1 MLQSLAFKNLLM
13 TKLHLFLRHVLYAD
27 VTTLMRGIHIG
38 SLSHDLWRFMI
49 SNTFCLFVPLPW
61 WRDGNQ
67 YWMRTISFHKSL
79 LRFFFI
85 TCLLNPAFS
94 WNYLLNWLPFRCNS
108 SYYIISLFNNVSN
121 SSWCHHSAISK
132 M

>member
-1 MLQSLAFKNLLM
+1 MLFYQLLSHSWRQCSGLPLKYGNCPDIGLARNLQPDMLQSLAFKNLLM

-27 VTTLMRGIHIG
+27 VITVMRGIHIG

-49 SNTFCLFVPLPW
+49 SNTFCLFVLLPW
-61 WRDGNQ
+61 WRDSNQ

-94 WNYLLNWLPFRCNS
+94 
-108 SYYIISLFNNVSN
+108 
-121 SSWCHHSAISK
+121 
-132 M
+132 